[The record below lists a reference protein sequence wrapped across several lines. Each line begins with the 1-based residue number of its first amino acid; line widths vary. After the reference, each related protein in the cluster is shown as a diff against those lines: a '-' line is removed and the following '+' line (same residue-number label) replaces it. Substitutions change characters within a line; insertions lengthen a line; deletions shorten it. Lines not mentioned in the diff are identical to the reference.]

1 MEWVLHRSYYP
12 KGTHGVLQVHGRFV
26 CFCIELPWKDAGK
39 QLSCIPEGRY
49 EVLPRLS
56 QQYGHHL
63 CLSDVPGRKQVLL
76 HADKDG
82 LHELQGSI
90 VPVLELTGIAQG
102 LHAKPALERLLLL
115 YCEAAEEQEAVYLTI
130 TYNTHEYLRT
140 LSATHAAV
148 FPDAAY
154 GRD

>member
-1 MEWVLHRSYYP
+1 M
-12 KGTHGVLQVHGRFV
+12 
-26 CFCIELPWKDAGK
+26 
-39 QLSCIPEGRY
+39 
-49 EVLPRLS
+49 
-56 QQYGHHL
+56 
-63 CLSDVPGRKQVLL
+63 PGCRQILL
-76 HADKDG
+76 HADKNG
-82 LHELQGSI
+82 LHELQGGI

-102 LHAKPALERLLLL
+102 MHAKLALERLLLL
-115 YCEAAEEQEAVYLTI
+115 YCEAVEEQEAVYLTI

>member
-1 MEWVLHRSYYP
+1 M
-12 KGTHGVLQVHGRFV
+12 
-26 CFCIELPWKDAGK
+26 
-39 QLSCIPEGRY
+39 
-49 EVLPRLS
+49 
-56 QQYGHHL
+56 
-63 CLSDVPGRKQVLL
+63 PGRKQVLL

-140 LSATHAAV
+140 LSAPHAAV